1 MEGSRRVEEEKA
13 KAIYE
18 EQAKAI
24 EDNLDMPMKREFC
37 EENGIINSHTLKN
50 SKDPAPKVS
59 SLHDE
64 NGQTEQY
71 QHVNVSASGTPM
83 KYVPIQKL
91 YSTTTTSD
99 NSIVNGNGR
108 STDTKVGFS
117 VKKGKPKKLEVEG
130 DDPNLNRNPNPNSKK
145 RSSSSLD
152 NRKPLLVYTRRRRK
166 RYEDNAHMDMDNG
179 IDNNAVSY
187 HERLLNRARLRETGL
202 GVQEGL
208 LLKNNTIFAAD
219 TNAEVLG
226 RIDVQGGEDGV
237 EEDLKGSV
245 HHDNSMDVDKG
256 VLPSS
261 PGSDFPNT
269 AIRSERGEDN
279 ENAELKESH
288 PDKSANRSI
297 LPVGGD
303 EDSELRKKKLQ
314 KKRKFEGIDL
324 DIDDSKVGGG
334 TQLRESKARMQRAAQ
349 IALNL
354 NSGTVK
360 QAERLPAPIVKS
372 DAPVNNDQDAAPG
385 KKKWREVSLGEADP
399 EALLNHKCKVY
410 WPLDDV
416 WYLGT
421 IDGYIAENNQHHVK
435 YSDHEEEYLCL
446 REERLKLFISRGEM
460 QKLKLKD
467 SEEEMISEMKKTDYD
482 EMAALAATLYDYQGE
497 PGHGDLIWAKITG
510 HSMWPAFVMDEAH
523 ANACDGLETAP
534 REGAI
539 PVQFFGSHDYA
550 RINSKQIMPFSKGFQ
565 SNFQLKCKRIPFLR
579 GLSEAWRYLKEQR
592 LPEEMEKLQAEVVKS
607 GRVIENEEESE
618 QSDGDE
624 DCMGDERSEKIK
636 KSVKCLFSCP
646 TNIGGL
652 HVLSLGKIV
661 KDSEHFHDEH
671 HIWTEGYTVTRKFT
685 SVKVP
690 GTEAEYRMEV
700 LRNPSES
707 RLPLFRITLEDGEQI
722 DGSTPAQCWK
732 KIYARLDKAKQKLGN
747 GLKASAEK
755 KRHYKSGSYMFG
767 FSYQRIANVI
777 QALPHARACSKY
789 TDWTDKLP
797 EGNTDEVLPAGYRPV
812 QVHWKDL
819 DRCSV
824 CHMEEEY
831 INNPF
836 LQCDTCRMM
845 VHANCYGEREP
856 SGGELWHCQLCR
868 PGAPKKRPPCCLCP
882 IPGGAMK
889 RTTDGRWAH
898 LTCAT
903 WIPETCLVDIK
914 RMEPIDGLNRINK
927 DRWKLICSI
936 CEVPFGACIQCSDQN
951 CRVAYHPL
959 CARAAGLFIEV
970 LEDKARHAPSA
981 DEDCE
986 QSLRLTSFC
995 RKHRQPPDERTPA
1008 DQQRPLALRDC
1019 SNYVPPLNSSGCA
1032 RCEPY
1037 NHSERRGRKQPETAS
1052 IKRLFVENRPYLVSG
1067 CCRNGPWADM
1077 HLNAQPGLKGS
1088 CVRGTSLPVL
1098 ASAHQ
1103 YSSMPQAD
1111 GSRSFMSDKYEH
1123 MRATFRK
1130 RLAFGKS
1137 GIHGFGIFAKLAHK
1151 AGDMVIEYTGEIVRQ
1166 IIADNREHFIY
1177 NSLVGAGTYMFRIDD
1192 ERVIDATR
1200 AGSIAHLINHSCEPN
1215 CYSRVI
1221 NVRGEDHIIIYAKRD
1236 IEQWEELTYDYRF
1249 FSIDE
1254 QLACYCGFPRC
1265 RGIVNMDDEEQVG
1278 KIRVPRRELIAWKPG
1293 DGK

>member
-1 MEGSRRVEEEKA
+1 MRRQRPSKRSRQSGL
-13 KAIYE
+13 I
-18 EQAKAI
+18 
-24 EDNLDMPMKREFC
+24 DLLLLNNLDMPMRREFF
-37 EENGIINSHTLKN
+37 EENGNTNNNTLKN
-50 SKDPAPKVS
+50 SKNPAPIIS
-59 SLHDE
+59 SPNDE
-64 NGQTEQY
+64 NGQREPS
-71 QHVNVSASGTPM
+71 QHVNASASGTPM

-99 NSIVNGNGR
+99 NTNGNGNGNGR

-117 VKKGKPKKLEVEG
+117 GRKGKPRKLEVEG
-130 DDPNLNRNPNPNSKK
+130 DDPNPNLNPNHNSKK
-145 RSSSSLD
+145 LSSSSLD
-152 NRKPLLVYTRRRRK
+152 DRKPLLVYNRRRRK
-166 RYEDNAHMDMDNG
+166 RNSNNGHTDMDNG
-179 IDNNAVSY
+179 NDNNAVSY
-187 HERLLNRARLRETGL
+187 HERLLNRARLREIGV

-208 LLKNNTIFAAD
+208 PLENNTIFAAD
-219 TNAEVLG
+219 SKVEVPD
-226 RIDVQGGEDGV
+226 RIDVQGTEDGV
-237 EEDLKGSV
+237 EGDLKGSA
-245 HHDNSMDVDKG
+245 HHDNSMDIDKG
-256 VLPSS
+256 VLQNS
-261 PGSDFPNT
+261 PESDSLKT
-269 AIRSERGEDN
+269 AIGSERGEDN

-288 PDKSANRSI
+288 PDKSANMPI
-297 LPVGGD
+297 LPVGID
-303 EDSELRKKKLQ
+303 EDGEQRRKKLQ

-324 DIDDSKVGGG
+324 DIDDSKAGAGK
-334 TQLRESKARMQRAAQ
+334 QLRENKARKQRAAQ
-349 IALNL
+349 LALNL

-360 QAERLPAPIVKS
+360 QAERLAVPIVKS
-372 DAPVNNDQDAAPG
+372 EAPMNNDQDAAPS
-385 KKKWREVSLGEADP
+385 KKKWIEVSLHEADP
-399 EALLNHKCKVY
+399 MALLNYKCKVY
-410 WPLDDV
+410 WPLDND
-416 WYLGT
+416 WYSGV
-421 IDGYIAENNQHHVK
+421 IDEYIAEKNQHHVK
-435 YSDHEEEYLCL
+435 YLDGEDEWLCL
-446 REERLKLFISRGEM
+446 REEKMKLFISRGEM
-460 QKLKLKD
+460 QDLKLKD
-467 SEEEMISEMKKTDYD
+467 SEEELISEMKKADYD

-539 PVQFFGSHDYA
+539 AVQFFGSHDYA
-550 RINSKQIMPFSKGFQ
+550 RINSKQIMPLSKGFQ
-565 SNFQLKCKRIPFLR
+565 SNFQQKCKRVPFLR
-579 GLSEAWRYLKEQR
+579 GLCEAWRYLKEQR

-646 TNIGGL
+646 IDIGGL

-671 HIWTEGYTVTRKFT
+671 HIWTEGYTVIRKFT
-685 SVKVP
+685 SIKVP
-690 GTEAEYRMEV
+690 GTEAEYKMEV
-700 LRNPSES
+700 LRNPMES
-707 RLPLFRITLEDGEQI
+707 RRPLFRITLEDGEQV

-732 KIYARLDKAKQKLGN
+732 KIYSRLDKAKQKLGN
-747 GLKASAEK
+747 GLKVNAEK
-755 KRHYKSGSYMFG
+755 RRQYKSGSYMFG
-767 FSYQRIANVI
+767 FSYHRIANII
-777 QALPHARACSKY
+777 QALPNARACSKY
-789 TDWTDKLP
+789 IDWTDKLAD
-797 EGNTDEVLPAGYRPV
+797 GNPDEVLPAGYRPV
-812 QVHWKDL
+812 QVWWKDL

-831 INNPF
+831 LNNPF

-856 SGGELWHCQLCR
+856 SDGELWHCQLCR
-868 PGAPKKRPPCCLCP
+868 PGAPKKCPPCCLCP

-903 WIPETCLVDIK
+903 WIPETCLIDIK
-914 RMEPIDGLNRINK
+914 RMEPIDGVNRISK

-936 CEVPFGACIQCSDQN
+936 CEVPYGACIQCSDQN

-970 LEDKARHAPSA
+970 LEDKARHAGSA

-986 QSLRLTSFC
+986 QNLRLLSFC
-995 RKHRQPPDERTPA
+995 KKHRQPTYERTPT
-1008 DQQRPLALRDC
+1008 DQQKPLALRDC
-1019 SNYVPPLNSSGCA
+1019 SSYVPPSNLSGCA

-1037 NHSERRGRKQPETAS
+1037 NHSERRGRKQPEAAS

-1067 CCRNGPWADM
+1067 CRRNGPWADVQ
-1077 HLNAQPGLKGS
+1077 LNAQPGLKGS

-1098 ASAHQ
+1098 AFAHQ

-1137 GIHGFGIFAKLAHK
+1137 GIHGFGIFAKQAHK
-1151 AGDMVIEYTGEIVRQ
+1151 AGDMVIEYTGEIVRP
-1166 IIADNREHFIY
+1166 IIADIREHFIY

-1221 NVRGEDHIIIYAKRD
+1221 NVRGEDHIIIFAKRD

-1265 RGIVNMDDEEQVG
+1265 RGIVNVDDEEQVG
-1278 KIRVPRRELIAWKPG
+1278 KICVPRRDLIEWKP
-1293 DGK
+1293 DDDK